1 MAVLTTAATPLVT
14 YKQYTFSGMKDEVL
28 TRVNDP
34 DGDTYSLRADE
45 LLYEGISA
53 LVLSDYNRDGYPSL
67 VVTDNIVPTLLSLS
81 YRIQVAGAAREISQ
95 PMLKILALTDDLN
108 AADDTG
114 TGIND
119 HRFIPIDLTQYNR
132 MNDAN
137 ERPFDDEIYY
147 YRQGDFIYMYPND
160 RTIGKVNIT
169 YVASPHEYS
178 SDEIMNYHFSLDF
191 IYKTVEYAA
200 GRIREQQ
207 AGE

>member
-53 LVLSDYNRDGYPSL
+53 LVLSDYSSEGYPSL
-67 VVTDNIVPTLLSLS
+67 LVTDNIVPTLLSLS

-95 PMLKILALTDDLN
+95 PMLKMVGITDDIN
-108 AADDTG
+108 AVDDTG

-119 HRFIPIDLTQYNR
+119 HRFIPINISQYNR

-137 ERPFDDEIYY
+137 ERPFDDEVYY

-160 RTIGKVNIT
+160 RTVGKLNIT
-169 YVASPHEYS
+169 YVASPKEYS
-178 SDEIMNYHFSLDF
+178 SDEIMNYNFSLDF